1 MWEKQP
7 WGKYI
12 KFEDFCEYILPYRV
26 AFEPLSEWRETYAEA
41 AEQILDSLF
50 IGSDVLQAY
59 KLINE
64 NIIMKPDWFFTI
76 RTSSVGLFDMS
87 AEYMWN
93 NRIGNCW
100 NRTYFTTYLLRSI
113 GIPCGV
119 DYLKQAPKS
128 ATNHCWSFIVDTT
141 GLTCD
146 FEGGDHRMPIRDRFV
161 TFYELKGKI
170 YRKMFASQK
179 LQLEEV
185 NQERVFRF
193 LFLINMKRMYQVN
206 ISPMKGLQF
215 DAKIY
220 PKGPILLICVY
231 LIIVSGFR

>member
-1 MWEKQP
+1 
-7 WGKYI
+7 
-12 KFEDFCEYILPYRV
+12 
-26 AFEPLSEWRETYAEA
+26 
-41 AEQILDSLF
+41 
-50 IGSDVLQAY
+50 
-59 KLINE
+59 
-64 NIIMKPDWFFTI
+64 
-76 RTSSVGLFDMS
+76 
-87 AEYMWN
+87 
-93 NRIGNCW
+93 
-100 NRTYFTTYLLRSI
+100 
-113 GIPCGV
+113 
-119 DYLKQAPKS
+119 
-128 ATNHCWSFIVDTT
+128 
-141 GLTCD
+141 
-146 FEGGDHRMPIRDRFV
+146 MPIRDRFV